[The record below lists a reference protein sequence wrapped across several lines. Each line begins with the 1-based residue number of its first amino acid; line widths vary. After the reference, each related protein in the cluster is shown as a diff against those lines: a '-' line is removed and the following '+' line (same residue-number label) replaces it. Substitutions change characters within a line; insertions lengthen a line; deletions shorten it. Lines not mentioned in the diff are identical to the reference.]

1 MILACAG
8 CDSRYDVTGYPVGQ
22 QFRCRCGT
30 ITKLEAP
37 SPQAGL
43 LACPH
48 CGAGVAPT
56 AKSCEHCTQHLLLKA
71 CPRCLSRVFHGHKH
85 CPECG
90 TELAIAATAEAQQDR
105 MCPRC
110 EKEPLGARRVGDI
123 VVDECVVC
131 HGMFMDQ
138 TAVKRIVTERQQAR
152 AEALLGAIPKIES
165 ADRRGGKLYVKC
177 PVCKTLMNRRLFSAG
192 SGVIIDVCRDHGV
205 YFDEGE
211 LPKIIEFVQQGGIEH
226 AEKKQI
232 ERMKDETRRADA
244 NAAWA
249 AMMAQRSST
258 HAADS
263 AIMGFSPRPK
273 PTALVDFLLELLK

>member
-56 AKSCEHCTQHLLLKA
+56 VKSCAHCAQQLLLKA

-85 CPECG
+85 CPDCG
-90 TELAIAATAEAQQDR
+90 TELSVAATATPEQER

-110 EKEPLGARRVGDI
+110 ESEPLGARRVEDL
-123 VVDECVVC
+123 VVDECLAC
-131 HGMFMDQ
+131 HGLFMDQ
-138 TAVKRIVTERQQAR
+138 TALKRIVTERKQAR
-152 AEALLGAIPKIES
+152 AEALLGAIPKIAA

-177 PVCKTLMNRRLFSAG
+177 PVCKTLMNRRLFAAG

-211 LPKIIEFVQQGGIEH
+211 LPKIIEFVQQGGLEH

-232 ERMKDETRRADA
+232 ERMKEDQRRADA

-258 HAADS
+258 GAADA
-263 AIMGFSPRPK
+263 AIMGFSTRPR
-273 PTALVDFLLELLK
+273 PTALVDFLLELMK